1 MKLRLHLA
9 RLRLLRWG
17 ITATPLRE
25 GEYDTEIEGMP
36 IRLSHS
42 GFNIKW
48 LEQLNIVPKVVLEL
62 GSFDGGDALRFARS
76 FPNAR
81 IVTAEADPV
90 RVEVVIKNL
99 AHTHTEVVNNAICS
113 KDGPID
119 WYASKI
125 NGKVDGQGSLYQHTD
140 EYKEKFPHIEQT
152 TESVTV
158 DGLRFDRMCEVNN
171 IDEIDFMHMDI
182 EGAEFDALSSMG
194 KIRPKLIFMEML
206 PDYFDNVRGE
216 DEIQA
221 LLASYNYVLVARLSQ
236 DRLYI
241 HQPKSNNYY

>member
-25 GEYDTEIEGMP
+25 GEYDTEIEGAP

-42 GFNIKW
+42 GFNTKW
-48 LEQLNIVPKVVLEL
+48 FSQLNIEPKVVLEL
-62 GSFDGGDALRFARS
+62 GSFDGGDALRFARA
-76 FPNAR
+76 FPNTR
-81 IVTAEADPV
+81 IVTVEADPV

-99 AHTHTEVVNNAICS
+99 AHTHAEVVNNAVCL

-119 WYASKI
+119 WYTSKI
-125 NGKVDGQGSLYQHTD
+125 DGKVDGQGSLYQHSD

-158 DGLRFDRMCEVNN
+158 DGLRFDRLCELNN

-194 KIRPKLIFMEML
+194 NIRPKLIFMEML
-206 PDYFDNVRGE
+206 PNYFEKVEVGKAIE
-216 DEIQA
+216 K
-221 LLASYNYVLVARLSQ
+221 LLASFGYTLVARLSQ

-241 HQPKSNNYY
+241 HKP

>member
-25 GEYDTEIEGMP
+25 GEYDTDIQGAP

-42 GFNIKW
+42 GFNTKW
-48 LEQLNIVPKVVLEL
+48 LSQLNIEPKVVLEL
-62 GSFDGGDALRFARS
+62 GSFDGGDALRFARA

-81 IVTAEADPV
+81 IVTVEADPV

-99 AHTHTEVVNNAICS
+99 AHTHAEVVNNAVCL

-119 WYASKI
+119 WYTSKI
-125 NGKVDGQGSLYQHTD
+125 DGKVDGQGSLYQHSD

-158 DGLRFDRMCEVNN
+158 DGLRFDRLCELNN

-194 KIRPKLIFMEML
+194 NIRPKLIFMEML
-206 PDYFDNVRGE
+206 PNYFEKVEVGKAIE
-216 DEIQA
+216 K
-221 LLASYNYVLVARLSQ
+221 LLASFGYTLVARLSQ

-241 HQPKSNNYY
+241 HKP

>member
-25 GEYDTEIEGMP
+25 GEYDTDIEGAP

-42 GFNIKW
+42 GFNTKW
-48 LEQLNIVPKVVLEL
+48 LSQLNIEPKVVLEL
-62 GSFDGGDALRFARS
+62 GSFDGGDALRFARA

-81 IVTAEADPV
+81 IVTVEADPV

-99 AHTHTEVVNNAICS
+99 AHTHAEVVNNAVCL

-119 WYASKI
+119 WYTSKI
-125 NGKVDGQGSLYQHTD
+125 DGKVDGQGSLYQHSD

-158 DGLRFDRMCEVNN
+158 DGLRFDRLCELNN

-206 PDYFDNVRGE
+206 PNYFEKVEGGKAIE
-216 DEIQA
+216 K
-221 LLASYNYVLVARLSQ
+221 LLASFGYTLVARLSQ

-241 HQPKSNNYY
+241 HKP

>member
-48 LEQLNIVPKVVLEL
+48 LDQLNIVPKVVLEL
-62 GSFDGGDALRFARS
+62 GSFDGGDALRFARA

-81 IVTAEADPV
+81 IITVEADPV
-90 RVEVVIKNL
+90 RVKVVIKNL
-99 AHTHTEVVNNAICS
+99 AHTHAEVVNNAVCL

-119 WYASKI
+119 WYTSKI
-125 NGKVDGQGSLYQHTD
+125 DGKVDGQGSLYQHSD

-152 TESVTV
+152 TESETV
-158 DGLRFDRMCEVNN
+158 DGLRFDRVCELNN

-182 EGAEFDALSSMG
+182 EGAEFDALLSMG
-194 KIRPKLIFMEML
+194 SNRPKLIFMEML
-206 PDYFDNVRGE
+206 PNYFEKVKGVKAIE
-216 DEIQA
+216 K
-221 LLASYNYVLVARLSQ
+221 LLVSFGYTLVARLSQ

-241 HQPKSNNYY
+241 HKP

>member
-25 GEYDTEIEGMP
+25 GEYDTDIEGAP

-42 GFNIKW
+42 GFNTKW
-48 LEQLNIVPKVVLEL
+48 LSQLNIEPKVVLEL
-62 GSFDGGDALRFARS
+62 GSFDGGDALRFARA
-76 FPNAR
+76 FPNTR
-81 IVTAEADPV
+81 IVTVEADPV

-99 AHTHTEVVNNAICS
+99 AHTHAEVVNNAVCL

-119 WYASKI
+119 WYTSKI
-125 NGKVDGQGSLYQHTD
+125 DGKVDGQGSLYQHSD

-158 DGLRFDRMCEVNN
+158 NGLRFDRLCELNN

-194 KIRPKLIFMEML
+194 NIRPKLIFMEML
-206 PDYFDNVRGE
+206 PNYFEKVEGGKAIE
-216 DEIQA
+216 K
-221 LLASYNYVLVARLSQ
+221 LLASFGYTLVARLSQ

-241 HQPKSNNYY
+241 HKP

>member
-25 GEYDTEIEGMP
+25 GEYDTEIEGAP

-42 GFNIKW
+42 GFNTKW
-48 LEQLNIVPKVVLEL
+48 FSQLNIEPKVVLEL
-62 GSFDGGDALRFARS
+62 GSFDGGDALRFARA
-76 FPNAR
+76 FPNTR
-81 IVTAEADPV
+81 IVTVEADPV

-99 AHTHTEVVNNAICS
+99 AHTHAEVVNNAVCL

-119 WYASKI
+119 WYTSKI
-125 NGKVDGQGSLYQHTD
+125 DGKVDGQGSLYQHSD

-158 DGLRFDRMCEVNN
+158 DGLRFDRLCELNN

-194 KIRPKLIFMEML
+194 NIRPKLIFMEML
-206 PDYFDNVRGE
+206 PNYFEKVEGGKAIE
-216 DEIQA
+216 K
-221 LLASYNYVLVARLSQ
+221 LLASFGYTLVARLSQ

-241 HQPKSNNYY
+241 HKP

>member
-25 GEYDTEIEGMP
+25 GEYDTEIEGTL

-62 GSFDGGDALRFARS
+62 GSFDGGDALRFARA

-81 IVTAEADPV
+81 IVAVEADPV
-90 RVEVVIKNL
+90 RVEVVIKNI
-99 AHTHTEVVNNAICS
+99 AHTHAEVVNNAVCL

-119 WYASKI
+119 WYTSKI
-125 NGKVDGQGSLYQHTD
+125 DGKVDGQGSLYQHSD
-140 EYKEKFPHIEQT
+140 EYKEKFPHIIQNDKC
-152 TESVTV
+152 VRV
-158 DGLRFDRMCEVNN
+158 NGLSFENLCDANN
-171 IDEIDFMHMDI
+171 MHMDI
-182 EGAEFDALSSMG
+182 EGAEYDALLSMG
-194 KIRPKLIFMEML
+194 RHRPKLIFMEML
-206 PDYFDNVRGE
+206 PNYFEKVKGGKVIE
-216 DEIQA
+216 K
-221 LLASYNYVLVARLSQ
+221 LLESFGYTLVARLSQ

-241 HQPKSNNYY
+241 HKP

>member
-25 GEYDTEIEGMP
+25 GEYDTEIEGAP

-42 GFNIKW
+42 GFNTKW
-48 LEQLNIVPKVVLEL
+48 FSQLNIEPKVVLEL
-62 GSFDGGDALRFARS
+62 GSFDGGDALRFARA

-81 IVTAEADPV
+81 IVTVEADPV

-99 AHTHTEVVNNAICS
+99 AHTHAEVVNNAVCL

-119 WYASKI
+119 WYTSKI
-125 NGKVDGQGSLYQHTD
+125 DGKVDGQGSLYQHSD

-158 DGLRFDRMCEVNN
+158 DGLRFDRLCELNN

-194 KIRPKLIFMEML
+194 NIRPKLIFMEML
-206 PDYFDNVRGE
+206 PNYFEKVEGGKAIE
-216 DEIQA
+216 K
-221 LLASYNYVLVARLSQ
+221 LLASFGYTLVARLSQ

-241 HQPKSNNYY
+241 HKP

>member
-25 GEYDTEIEGMP
+25 GEYDTEIEGTP

-42 GFNIKW
+42 GFNTKW
-48 LEQLNIVPKVVLEL
+48 LAQLNIEPKVVLEL
-62 GSFDGGDALRFARS
+62 GSFDGGDALRFARA
-76 FPNAR
+76 FPKAR
-81 IVTAEADPV
+81 IVTVEADPV
-90 RVEVVIKNL
+90 RVGVVSKNL
-99 AHTHTEVVNNAICS
+99 ANTHAEVANNAVCL

-119 WYASKI
+119 WYTSKI
-125 NGKVDGQGSLYQHTD
+125 DGKVDGQGSLYQHSD

-158 DGLRFDRMCEVNN
+158 DGLRFDRLCELNN

-221 LLASYNYVLVARLSQ
+221 LLASYSYVLVARLSQ

-241 HQPKSNNYY
+241 HKSQIN

>member
-25 GEYDTEIEGMP
+25 GEYDTEIEGAP

-42 GFNIKW
+42 GFNTKW
-48 LEQLNIVPKVVLEL
+48 LSQLNIEPKVVLEL
-62 GSFDGGDALRFARS
+62 GSFDGGDALRFARA
-76 FPNAR
+76 FPNTR
-81 IVTAEADPV
+81 IVTVEADPV

-99 AHTHTEVVNNAICS
+99 AHTHAEVVNNAVCL

-119 WYASKI
+119 WYTSKI
-125 NGKVDGQGSLYQHTD
+125 DGKVDGQGSLYQHSD

-158 DGLRFDRMCEVNN
+158 DGLRFDRLCELNN

-216 DEIQA
+216 DEIQT

-236 DRLYI
+236 DQLYI
-241 HQPKSNNYY
+241 HQPQIK

>member
-9 RLRLLRWG
+9 RLSLLRWG

-25 GEYDTEIEGMP
+25 GEYDTEIEGTP

-62 GSFDGGDALRFARS
+62 GSFDGGDALRFARA

-81 IVTAEADPV
+81 IVTVEADPV
-90 RVEVVIKNL
+90 RVEVVIKNI
-99 AHTHTEVVNNAICS
+99 AHTHAEVVNNAVCL

-119 WYASKI
+119 WYTSKI
-125 NGKVDGQGSLYQHTD
+125 DGKVDGQGSLYQHSD
-140 EYKEKFPHIEQT
+140 EYKEKFPHIIQNDKC
-152 TESVTV
+152 VRV
-158 DGLRFDRMCEVNN
+158 NGLSFENLCDANN
-171 IDEIDFMHMDI
+171 ISNIDFMHMDI
-182 EGAEFDALSSMG
+182 EGAEYDALLSMG
-194 KIRPKLIFMEML
+194 SHRPKLIFMEML
-206 PDYFDNVRGE
+206 PNYFEKVEGGKAIE
-216 DEIQA
+216 K
-221 LLASYNYVLVARLSQ
+221 LLASFGYTLVARLSQ

-241 HQPKSNNYY
+241 HKP

>member
-25 GEYDTEIEGMP
+25 GEYDTDIEGTP

-42 GFNIKW
+42 GFNTKW
-48 LEQLNIVPKVVLEL
+48 LAQLNIEPKVVLEL
-62 GSFDGGDALRFARS
+62 GSFDGGDALRFARA
-76 FPNAR
+76 FPKAR
-81 IVTAEADPV
+81 IVTVEADPV
-90 RVEVVIKNL
+90 RVGVVSKNL
-99 AHTHTEVVNNAICS
+99 ANTHAEVANNAVCL

-119 WYASKI
+119 WYTSKI
-125 NGKVDGQGSLYQHTD
+125 DGKVDGQGSLYQHSD

-158 DGLRFDRMCEVNN
+158 DGLRFDRLCELNN

-194 KIRPKLIFMEML
+194 NIRPKLIFMEML
-206 PDYFDNVRGE
+206 PNYFEKVKGGKAIE
-216 DEIQA
+216 K
-221 LLASYNYVLVARLSQ
+221 LLASFGYTLVARLSQ

-241 HQPKSNNYY
+241 HKP